1 MLKEEKRV
9 ANGNLT
15 NKSHFNLK
23 QVNLIYTARPCRTI
37 SDLEKKKFK
46 TDEFINY
53 CYFFLL
59 NEK

>member
-1 MLKEEKRV
+1 M

-23 QVNLIYTARPCRTI
+23 QVNLTYTARPCRTI
-37 SDLEKKKFK
+37 SDLEKKKSK
-46 TDEFINY
+46 QMNSTIIVI
-53 CYFFLL
+53 FFLL